1 MVGMWVLL
9 FVAPAA
15 MLRAAESKDSQIQA
29 LEERVRQLE
38 NRVKQLEK
46 AAPAETGGTSTAN
59 RATLRE
65 RFVARG
71 EQDRA
76 AYTAEE
82 RGEIER
88 LYQVANRQ
96 WRSPEAKESLKTLI
110 EKFPKANRTGCALLY
125 LGQMAEGAE
134 REDYL
139 KRAIADFGDCMYGN
153 GVQVGAYA
161 RFHLGHQYLEA
172 GKKTEATALFDEI
185 RRDYPDAVDHKGR
198 PLAPSIPK

>member
-9 FVAPAA
+9 FVASAA
-15 MLRAAESKDSQIQA
+15 TLRAAESKDSRVQA

-38 NRVKQLEK
+38 DRVKQLEK
-46 AAPAETGGTSTAN
+46 AAPAETGGTSIAN

-96 WRSPEAKESLKTLI
+96 WRSPEARASLKTLI

-125 LGQMAEGAE
+125 LGQMAEAAE

-139 KRAIADFGDCMYGN
+139 KRAIADFGDCMYGD

-161 RFHLGHQYLEA
+161 RLYLGHQYLEA
-172 GKKTEATALFDEI
+172 GKKTEAAALFDEI